1 MLSKYMTNKGK
12 MLNSITDR
20 NNLFVR
26 NKQLQ
31 ALDLNSTKM
40 NQRN

>member
-1 MLSKYMTNKGK
+1 MLSKYMPNKGK

-20 NNLFVR
+20 NNMFVR

-31 ALDLNSTKM
+31 ALELNSIKSK
-40 NQRN
+40 

>member
-1 MLSKYMTNKGK
+1 MPNKGK
-12 MLNSITDR
+12 ILNSLTDR

-31 ALDLNSTKM
+31 ALELNSLKGK
-40 NQRN
+40 